1 MPNLPQPQSLI
12 RRIITPGA
20 LQQGR
25 ATTTSDT
32 LYMCFDSACSMGCG
46 ASDKW
51 GSPHNYGSSAYWQSG
66 RLICR
71 PCKPS
76 HTHNIGIREPSLLN
90 TRTHAHIHSHTH
102 NTHTNTHCIG
112 KQIFQT
118 RTSAL
123 SHLLDDS
130 TARKNSKQSI
140 FNQNQAPIL
149 LLSVYNT

>member
-1 MPNLPQPQSLI
+1 MPQPQSLI

-51 GSPHNYGSSAYWQSG
+51 GSPHNYGGSAYWQSG

-102 NTHTNTHCIG
+102 NTHTQTHTVSANRSFKHAPVHSLIYSMIRPHA
-112 KQIFQT
+112 KIQNNPFSIKT
-118 RTSAL
+118 RRPSFCFPFT
-123 SHLLDDS
+123 
-130 TARKNSKQSI
+130 TPK
-140 FNQNQAPIL
+140 
-149 LLSVYNT
+149 